1 MNASVI
7 VDIFKRYP
15 LALGC
20 GLIAL
25 ISLVLLFLRGGIGEE
40 LAAKESELSSRLRV
54 IERNEAQST
63 NLDQEVEQL
72 GVIVEKIDTRLFER
86 DERAVNINFFY
97 GFEDKVDVLISNI
110 SQSSEPDQIY
120 RKGGPRALKLYS
132 TVVFNLSVKGK
143 FEDILLF
150 CYELTR
156 ADSLIRV
163 ADLEISGGGREEESG
178 LLTGRLRVLVFAE
191 QVQD

>member
-7 VDIFKRYP
+7 VDVLKRYP

-25 ISLVLLFLRGGIGEE
+25 ISLVLLFLRGGIGDE

-54 IERNEAQST
+54 IERNAAQST

-72 GVIVEKIDTRLFER
+72 EKIVEKIDTGLFER

-97 GFEDKVDVLISNI
+97 DFEDKVDVLISNI
-110 SQSSEPDQIY
+110 SQTAEPDEIY

-132 TVVFNLSVKGK
+132 TLVFNLSVRGR

-150 CYELTR
+150 CYEFTR
-156 ADSLIRV
+156 ADASIRV
-163 ADLEISGGGREEESG
+163 ADLEISGGGREAESG
-178 LLTGRLRVLVFAE
+178 LLTARLRVLVLAE
-191 QVQD
+191 QVED